1 MNLSYILKGISMP
14 NTTAEKDYTQYSE
27 KQLFNLIHQLERKIK
42 KMQNDRVSFKE
53 KMAKELEKRDQNFK
67 DKIDALNELLQ
78 KISQAFDDKNDC
90 CFGHE
95 TPNLET
101 QQAMRDALSGV
112 NLTQIDSLDDLTNEL
127 KRENSKGFENV
138 CFSV

>member
-1 MNLSYILKGISMP
+1 MP
-14 NTTAEKDYTQYSE
+14 NTTTKKDYTQYSE

-78 KISQAFDDKNDC
+78 KISQAFDDKRDC
-90 CFGHE
+90 CLGHE
-95 TPNLET
+95 IPNIQT
-101 QQAMRDALSGV
+101 QQAMRDVINKDTDLIVEDFSSYSDERKRALGV
-112 NLTQIDSLDDLTNEL
+112 KTQS
-127 KRENSKGFENV
+127 
-138 CFSV
+138 

>member
-1 MNLSYILKGISMP
+1 MP
-14 NTTAEKDYTQYSE
+14 NSSAKKDYTQYSE

-42 KMQNDRVSFKE
+42 KMQNDRASFKE

-78 KISQAFDDKNDC
+78 KISQAFDDKRDC
-90 CFGHE
+90 CFRHE
-95 TPNLET
+95 IPNLET
-101 QQAMRDALSGV
+101 QQAMRDALNGV

-127 KRENSKGFENV
+127 KRENGKGFENV

>member
-1 MNLSYILKGISMP
+1 MP
-14 NTTAEKDYTQYSE
+14 NSPTKKDYTRYSE
-27 KQLFNLIHQLERKIK
+27 KQLFNLINQLEQKIK

-78 KISQAFDDKNDC
+78 KISQAFDDKRDY

-101 QQAMRDALSGV
+101 QQAMREALNGENLETIEDLSAWANEVKKEV
-112 NLTQIDSLDDLTNEL
+112 NA
-127 KRENSKGFENV
+127 EN
-138 CFSV
+138 

>member
-1 MNLSYILKGISMP
+1 MP
-14 NTTAEKDYTQYSE
+14 NTTAEKDYTKYSE

-67 DKIDALNELLQ
+67 DRIDALNELLQ
-78 KISQAFDDKNDC
+78 KISQAFDDKRDC

-95 TPNLET
+95 IPNIQT
-101 QQAMRDALSGV
+101 QQAMRDALNGE
-112 NLTQIDSLDDLTNEL
+112 NLETIEDFSAWANEV
-127 KRENSKGFENV
+127 KKEMNAEN
-138 CFSV
+138 

>member
-1 MNLSYILKGISMP
+1 MP
-14 NTTAEKDYTQYSE
+14 NTTAKKDYAKYSE
-27 KQLFNLIHQLERKIK
+27 KQLVNLIHQLEQKIK

-78 KISQAFDDKNDC
+78 KISQAFDDKRDC
-90 CFGHE
+90 CLGRKI
-95 TPNLET
+95 PNIQT
-101 QQAMRDALSGV
+101 QQAMRDALNGV

-127 KRENSKGFENV
+127 KRENGKGFENV

>member
-1 MNLSYILKGISMP
+1 MP
-14 NTTAEKDYTQYSE
+14 NTTAKKDYTQYSE

-101 QQAMRDALSGV
+101 QQAMRDALNKETDLIVEDFSNYSDERKKALGV
-112 NLTQIDSLDDLTNEL
+112 ETQP
-127 KRENSKGFENV
+127 
-138 CFSV
+138 

>member
-1 MNLSYILKGISMP
+1 MP
-14 NTTAEKDYTQYSE
+14 NSPTKKDYTQYSE
-27 KQLFNLIHQLERKIK
+27 KQLFNLINQLEQKIK
-42 KMQNDRVSFKE
+42 KMQNDRASFKE

-78 KISQAFDDKNDC
+78 KISQAFDDKRDC

-101 QQAMRDALSGV
+101 QQAMREALNKETDLFVDDFSSYSDERKRVLGV
-112 NLTQIDSLDDLTNEL
+112 ETQS
-127 KRENSKGFENV
+127 
-138 CFSV
+138 

>member
-1 MNLSYILKGISMP
+1 MP
-14 NTTAEKDYTQYSE
+14 NTTAEKDYTKYSE

-78 KISQAFDDKNDC
+78 KISQAFDDKRDC
-90 CFGHE
+90 CLGRKI
-95 TPNLET
+95 PNIQT
-101 QQAMRDALSGV
+101 QQAMRDAVNGV

-127 KRENSKGFENV
+127 KRENNKGFENV

>member
-1 MNLSYILKGISMP
+1 MP
-14 NTTAEKDYTQYSE
+14 NSPTKKDYTQYSE
-27 KQLFNLIHQLERKIK
+27 KQLVNLIHQLEQKIK
-42 KMQNDRVSFKE
+42 KMQNDRASFKE

-78 KISQAFDDKNDC
+78 KISQAFDDKRDC
-90 CFGHE
+90 CLGRKI
-95 TPNLET
+95 PNLET
-101 QQAMRDALSGV
+101 QQAMKDALNGV

-127 KRENSKGFENV
+127 KRENGKGFENV

>member
-1 MNLSYILKGISMP
+1 MP
-14 NTTAEKDYTQYSE
+14 NSPTKKDYTQYSE
-27 KQLFNLIHQLERKIK
+27 KQLFNLINQLEQKIR
-42 KMQNDRVSFKE
+42 KMQNDRASFKE

-67 DKIDALNELLQ
+67 DKIDALNKLLQ
-78 KISQAFDDKNDC
+78 KISQAFDDKRDC

-101 QQAMRDALSGV
+101 QQAMRDALNGV

-127 KRENSKGFENV
+127 KRENGKGFENV

>member
-1 MNLSYILKGISMP
+1 MP
-14 NTTAEKDYTQYSE
+14 NTTAEKDYTQYSQR
-27 KQLFNLIHQLERKIK
+27 QLFNLIHQLERKIK

-78 KISQAFDDKNDC
+78 KISQAFDDKRDC

-95 TPNLET
+95 TPNIQT
-101 QQAMRDALSGV
+101 QQAMRDALNKETDLFVEDFSSYSDERKRALGV
-112 NLTQIDSLDDLTNEL
+112 ETQP
-127 KRENSKGFENV
+127 
-138 CFSV
+138 

>member
-1 MNLSYILKGISMP
+1 MP

-78 KISQAFDDKNDC
+78 KISQAFDDKRDC

-95 TPNLET
+95 IPNIQT
-101 QQAMRDALSGV
+101 QQAMRDALNGENLETIEDFSAWANEIKKEV
-112 NLTQIDSLDDLTNEL
+112 NA
-127 KRENSKGFENV
+127 EN
-138 CFSV
+138 

>member
-1 MNLSYILKGISMP
+1 MP
-14 NTTAEKDYTQYSE
+14 NSPIKKDYTRYSE

-78 KISQAFDDKNDC
+78 KISQAFDDKRDC
-90 CFGHE
+90 CLGRKIS
-95 TPNLET
+95 NIQT
-101 QQAMRDALSGV
+101 QQAMRDALNGE
-112 NLTQIDSLDDLTNEL
+112 NLETIEEL
-127 KRENSKGFENV
+127 FCMGK
-138 CFSV
+138 